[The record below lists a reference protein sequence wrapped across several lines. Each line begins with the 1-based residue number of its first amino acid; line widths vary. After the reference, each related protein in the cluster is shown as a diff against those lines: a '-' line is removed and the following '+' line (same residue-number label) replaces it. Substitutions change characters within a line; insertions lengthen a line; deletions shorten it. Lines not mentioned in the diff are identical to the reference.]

1 MRRKMQG
8 WGKVQSAARKFC
20 FFPKGEDESLCRK
33 YTRMWG
39 WGKLFGSKDSKTR
52 ITIRRIYCA
61 ACKKIHAKR
70 YGEGK

>member
-1 MRRKMQG
+1 MQDG
-8 WGKVQSAARKFC
+8 ERFRARQGSSV

-39 WGKLFGSKDSKTR
+39 WGKLFGSKDFEDSNHDSSDN
-52 ITIRRIYCA
+52 CA

>member
-1 MRRKMQG
+1 MEEKNAG

-39 WGKLFGSKDSKTR
+39 WGKLFGSKDFEDSNHDSSDN
-52 ITIRRIYCA
+52 CA